1 MKPKPF
7 ASLNHFTVPVAMSLF
22 LSERLALLVL
32 RPAWSG
38 VVSLNSLPRHRLAE
52 MPLDRAQLLAFFGR
66 GEARRA
72 PACLGTRGAADA
84 VDVILYRVRQVEV
97 DDVCDVGHVDAA
109 RSDVGGDQHAVAAGA
124 ESVEGFAPLRHRAIG
139 VQPRHL

>member
-22 LSERLALLVL
+22 LSERLCAPRAPTSMVGCCELD
-32 RPAWSG
+32 S
-38 VVSLNSLPRHRLAE
+38 VSRHRPAE
-52 MPLDRAQLLAFFGR
+52 MPLDRAQLLAFLGR

-84 VDVILYRVRQVEV
+84 VDVILCRVRQVEV

-109 RSDVGGDQHAVAAGA
+109 RSDVGGDQHAVAA
-124 ESVEGFAPLRHRAIG
+124 
-139 VQPRHL
+139 